1 MPVKSIFVFAKRLYT
16 QKVDGQKKVT
26 DDSLDR
32 THDTPWTA
40 QLSEKGLKDL
50 KFCIE
55 QSGFKGDA
63 SRVAFQQ
70 ACWGDMTQGGT
81 GIPMD
86 YLATAIMNAD
96 ILMFQFDV
104 NKSGNRGSL
113 RGFCCIKYKLDQ
125 KAEAKGIS
133 VPYLYV
139 DLICNGPLASVR
151 ASLNKASPPGAYM
164 LAIAKALATGTKVGS
179 ITIPRM
185 EAVQLRALE
194 TVVGYYPI
202 FGWRFLSK
210 GVYEACRRKKGES
223 KKIEAARKKLA
234 KAFQKGNLTDDEK
247 RDLLAPFA
255 PWLDDFA
262 GPAPS
267 IKEQGEAVKD
277 ADTTTG
283 KEGTHEAVIESK
295 RGDGYMM
302 VKCLLGNDE
311 TKVMA
316 EVCEEG
322 EKKKGVLRLHRTWE
336 AVKTSGTMVAY
347 YGKRKKFDKEW
358 DDEDADDAAWRETFP
373 RLYRASLSPGS
384 KKEEDDTDSDD
395 DSDEESSSEEEADE
409 EEADEEEEPKRQGD
423 HDREPHDAG
432 RSRHS
437 RIRVRNCECRCRSYG
452 KKRTKKRAP
461 IRSRNR
467 RLTRGRSRPR
477 GGRRTRRRR

>member
-1 MPVKSIFVFAKRLYT
+1 M
-16 QKVDGQKKVT
+16 
-26 DDSLDR
+26 
-32 THDTPWTA
+32 
-40 QLSEKGLKDL
+40 
-50 KFCIE
+50 
-55 QSGFKGDA
+55 
-63 SRVAFQQ
+63 
-70 ACWGDMTQGGT
+70 
-81 GIPMD
+81 
-86 YLATAIMNAD
+86 
-96 ILMFQFDV
+96 
-104 NKSGNRGSL
+104 
-113 RGFCCIKYKLDQ
+113 KYKLDQ

-151 ASLNKASPPGAYM
+151 ASLDKASPPGTYM
-164 LAIAKALATGTKVGS
+164 LAIAKALATGTKVGY
-179 ITIPRM
+179 ITLPRM

-234 KAFQKGNLTDDEK
+234 KAFKKGNLTDDEK

-262 GPAPS
+262 APVPS
-267 IKEQGEAVKD
+267 IKEQRKAVED

-316 EVCEEG
+316 EMCEEG
-322 EKKKGVLRLHRTWE
+322 EKKKGVLRLQKTWE
-336 AVKTSGTMVAY
+336 AIQAAGVMVAY

-358 DDEDADDAAWRETFP
+358 DDEDADELAWRDDFP
-373 RLYRASLSPGS
+373 RLYRAALSPS
-384 KKEEDDTDSDD
+384 SREDDTDSDD
-395 DSDEESSSEEEADE
+395 DSDDESSSG
-409 EEADEEEEPKRQGD
+409 EEEEEEEEETERQGD
-423 HDREPHDAG
+423 YDREHHDAG
-432 RSRHS
+432 RSKHS

-452 KKRTKKRAP
+452 KKRTKKNAP
-461 IRSRNR
+461 HGRKNR
-467 RLTRGRSRPR
+467 RMTRGRTRRR
-477 GGRRTRRRR
+477 GGRRTRRR

>member
-1 MPVKSIFVFAKRLYT
+1 MSANKSIFVFAKRLYT

-26 DDSLDR
+26 DESLDR
-32 THDTPWTA
+32 THATPWAA
-40 QLSEKGLKDL
+40 QLSDKGLRDL

-55 QSGFKGDA
+55 ESGFKGDA
-63 SRVAFQQ
+63 SRVALQQ

-104 NKSGNRGSL
+104 TKSGKRGSL
-113 RGFCCIKYKLDQ
+113 RGFCCMKYKLDQ

-151 ASLNKASPPGAYM
+151 ASLDKTSPPGTYM
-164 LAIAKALATGTKVGS
+164 LAIAKALATGTKVGN
-179 ITIPRM
+179 ITLPRM

-234 KAFQKGNLTDDEK
+234 KAFKKGNLTDDEK

-262 GPAPS
+262 APVPS
-267 IKEQGEAVKD
+267 IKEQRKAVED

-316 EVCEEG
+316 EMCEEG
-322 EKKKGVLRLHRTWE
+322 EKKKGVLRLQRTWE
-336 AVKTSGTMVAY
+336 AVKASGAMVAY

-358 DDEDADDAAWRETFP
+358 DDEDADELAWRDTFP
-373 RLYRASLSPGS
+373 RLYRASLSPS
-384 KKEEDDTDSDD
+384 SREEEDETDSDT
-395 DSDEESSSEEEADE
+395 DSDEESSSEEE
-409 EEADEEEEPKRQGD
+409 EEEEEETERQGD
-423 HDREPHDAG
+423 YDREPHDAG

-452 KKRTKKRAP
+452 KKRTKKNAP
-461 IRSRNR
+461 HGRKNR
-467 RLTRGRSRPR
+467 RMTRGRTRRR
-477 GGRRTRRRR
+477 GGRRTRRR